1 MGLPQA
7 GPDQLPSAFCRY
19 CALAVGLD
27 RLLIGFGF
35 K

>member
-7 GPDQLPSAFCRY
+7 GPDQLSSTAVLYQSFV
-19 CALAVGLD
+19 VGLD
-27 RLLIGFGF
+27 RLLIGFSF